1 METRTANAAFI
12 TGGTGALGSAV
23 TARFLADGMSVAV
36 SYRDPA
42 EWRALEGSLVK
53 TAGAGRLL
61 GFETDLLSE
70 ESTGKS
76 ISAAAQSF
84 GGLRVLA
91 HLAGGYAGGA
101 TVESVEAR
109 TVRAMIDL
117 NLVSA
122 FWAAK
127 HAIPHLK
134 RSGAGRLLFVSSRGA
149 LECYPGAA
157 PYAAAKAGLNALVL
171 TLAKELKDAG
181 ATANAILPS
190 VIDTAANRA
199 GMPDGKFDR
208 WVRAEEVAALL
219 AYLASEA
226 SSATS
231 GALIPIYGRA

>member
-1 METRTANAAFI
+1 MATRIASAAFI
-12 TGGTGALGSAV
+12 TGGTGALGRSV
-23 TARFLADGMSVAV
+23 VRRFLADGISVAV
-36 SYRDPA
+36 SYRDAP
-42 EWRALEGSLVK
+42 EWRDLSAAHAEAVGS
-53 TAGAGRLL
+53 GRLV
-61 GFETDLLSE
+61 GYEADLLSE
-70 ESTGKS
+70 ESTGGAM
-76 ISAAAQSF
+76 AAAAEAL
-84 GGLRVLA
+84 GGIRVLA
-91 HLAGGYAGGA
+91 HLAGGYAGGSP
-101 TVESVEAR
+101 VERVEAR

-149 LECYPGAA
+149 VECYPGAA
-157 PYAAAKAGLNALVL
+157 AYAAAKAGLHALVG
-171 TLAKELKDAG
+171 TLARELRDAG
-181 ATANAILPS
+181 VTANAILPS

-199 GMPDGKFDR
+199 SMPDAAFDR
-208 WVRAEEVAALL
+208 WVRPEEVAALL